1 MQQPT
6 SSTNYAIGIDLGGT
20 KILTGL
26 VNKGNGEVLFS
37 IKQKT
42 GNEKTAENIVEKLKL
57 SIRELLE
64 VSKLDIA
71 QISCI
76 GIGAPG
82 QVDRDKGVLISA
94 PNLNCENLNL
104 KAILEREFF
113 IPTYLGNDVGIAT
126 LGEMKFGAGVGF
138 NNFVCIFVGTGI
150 GSGIAENG
158 EVRQGA
164 TGTAGEI
171 GHIIVDAGGRPCGC
185 GGNGCLEAYASRTA
199 IEARIMGALKKGR
212 PSLITEFM
220 QDGKV
225 ISSKVIKKALEHKD
239 ELITQVLFEAS
250 DYLSNGLATVINFYN
265 PELIILGGGLIDA
278 IDEFFERTITKAKI
292 KALPLPASK
301 IQFKKA
307 RLGDF
312 SGVVGA
318 CFLEDLQKLNK
329 SLLKIQ

>member
-1 MQQPT
+1 MP
-6 SSTNYAIGIDLGGT
+6 NYAIGIDLGGT

-26 VNKGNGEVLFS
+26 VNKGNGEVLYS

-42 GNEKTAENIVEKLKL
+42 GSNKDAESILEKIKI
-57 SIRELLE
+57 SIKELLE
-64 VSKLDIA
+64 TSHFDIS
-71 QISCI
+71 QIESI
-76 GIGAPG
+76 GIGVPG
-82 QVDRDKGVLISA
+82 QVNREKGILVSA
-94 PNLNCENLNL
+94 PNLNCSNLNL

-113 IPTYLGNDVGIAT
+113 IPTFIGNDVEVAT
-126 LGEMKFGAGVGF
+126 LGEMKYGAGQNF

-158 EVRQGA
+158 KVRFGA

-212 PSLITEFM
+212 PSIITELI
-220 QDGKV
+220 QDGKT
-225 ISSKVIKKALEHKD
+225 ISSKMIKKALEHRD

-250 DYLSNGLATVINFYN
+250 DYLSSGIATIMNFYN
-265 PELIILGGGLIDA
+265 PELIIMGGGLIEA
-278 IDEFFERTITKAKI
+278 IDVFYERTIEKAKM
-292 KALPLPASK
+292 KSLPIPASK
-301 IQFKKA
+301 TIFKRAK
-307 RLGDF
+307 LGDY

-318 CFLEDLQKLNK
+318 CFLSNTK
-329 SLLKIQ
+329 KIKTPETSSSVL

>member
-1 MQQPT
+1 MP
-6 SSTNYAIGIDLGGT
+6 NYAIGIDLGGT

-26 VNKGNGEVLFS
+26 VNKGNGEVLYS

-42 GNEKTAENIVEKLKL
+42 GSEKTAENIVEKLKI
-57 SIRELLE
+57 SIKELLE
-64 VSKLDIA
+64 TSKFDIA
-71 QISCI
+71 QIDSI

-82 QVDRDKGVLISA
+82 QVDREKGLLISA
-94 PNLNCENLNL
+94 PNLHCENLNL

-138 NNFVCIFVGTGI
+138 DNFVCIFVGTGI
-150 GSGIAENG
+150 GSGIAEHG
-158 EVRQGA
+158 KIRYGA
-164 TGTAGEI
+164 TGTCGEI

-212 PSLITEFM
+212 PSIITEYM
-220 QDGKV
+220 RDDKA
-225 ISSKVIKKALEHKD
+225 ISSKMIRKALEHKD
-239 ELITQVLFEAS
+239 ELITQILFEAS

-278 IDEFFERTITKAKI
+278 VDEFYERTITKAKT
-292 KALPLPASK
+292 KALPIPASK

-307 RLGDF
+307 KLGDF
-312 SGVVGA
+312 SGVIGA
-318 CFLEDLQKLNK
+318 CFLEELKKANK
-329 SLLKIQ
+329 H

>member
-1 MQQPT
+1 MP
-6 SSTNYAIGIDLGGT
+6 NYAIGIDLGGT

-26 VNKGNGEVLFS
+26 VNKGNGEVLYS

-42 GNEKTAENIVEKLKL
+42 GPEKTAENIVEKLKI
-57 SIRELLE
+57 SIKELLE
-64 VSKLDIA
+64 TSKFDIS
-71 QISCI
+71 QIDSI

-82 QVDRDKGVLISA
+82 QVDRERGVLISA
-94 PNLNCENLNL
+94 PNLHCENLNL
-104 KAILEREFF
+104 KSILEREFF
-113 IPTYLGNDVGIAT
+113 IPTYIGNDVGIAT

-138 NNFVCIFVGTGI
+138 NNFVCVFVGTGI

-158 EVRQGA
+158 RIRHGA
-164 TGTAGEI
+164 TGTSGEI

-185 GGNGCLEAYASRTA
+185 GGNGCLEAYASRSA

-212 PSLITEFM
+212 PSIITEFM
-220 QDGKV
+220 RDDKA
-225 ISSKVIKKALEHKD
+225 ISSKMIRKALEHKD

-278 IDEFFERTITKAKI
+278 IDEFYERTIKKAKT
-292 KALPLPASK
+292 KALPIPASK

-307 RLGDF
+307 MLQDF

-318 CFLEDLQKLNK
+318 CFLEDLSKVCKLTK
-329 SLLKIQ
+329 

>member
-1 MQQPT
+1 MP
-6 SSTNYAIGIDLGGT
+6 NYAIGIDLGGT

-26 VNKGNGEVLFS
+26 VNKANGEVLYS

-42 GNEKTAENIVEKLKL
+42 GKAKDAETIVEKLKL
-57 SIRELLE
+57 SIKELLE
-64 VSKLDIA
+64 TSHFDIA
-71 QISCI
+71 QIDSI

-82 QVDRDKGVLISA
+82 QVNREKGILVSA

-104 KAILEREFF
+104 KAIMEREFF
-113 IPTYLGNDVGIAT
+113 IPTHLGNDVEIAT
-126 LGEMKFGAGVGF
+126 LGEMKFGAGRGF
-138 NNFVCIFVGTGI
+138 NNFVCVFVGTGV

-158 EVRQGA
+158 KVRHGA
-164 TGTAGEI
+164 TGTSGEI

-199 IEARIMGALKKGR
+199 IEARILGALKKGR
-212 PSLITEFM
+212 PSVITEFM
-220 QDGKV
+220 QDDKP
-225 ISSKVIKKALEHKD
+225 ISSKILKKALEHKD
-239 ELITQVLFEAS
+239 ELVTQALFEAS

-278 IDEFFERTITKAKI
+278 IDEFYERTITKARA
-292 KALPLPASK
+292 KALPIPAEK

-307 RLGDF
+307 QLGDF

-318 CFLEDLQKLNK
+318 CFLQTEVNIDKVK
-329 SLLKIQ
+329 VR

>member
-1 MQQPT
+1 MP
-6 SSTNYAIGIDLGGT
+6 NYAIGIDLGGT

-26 VNKGNGEVLFS
+26 VNKGSGEVLHS

-42 GNEKTAENIVEKLKL
+42 GSEKTAENIVEKLKI
-57 SIRELLE
+57 SIKELLE
-64 VSKLDIA
+64 ISKFDIA
-71 QISCI
+71 QIDSI

-82 QVDRDKGVLISA
+82 QVDREKGILISA

-126 LGEMKFGAGVGF
+126 LGEMKFGAGAGF

-158 EVRQGA
+158 RIRYGA
-164 TGTAGEI
+164 TGTCGEI
-171 GHIIVDAGGRPCGC
+171 GHIIVDSGGRPCGC

-212 PSLITEFM
+212 PSVITEFM
-220 QDGKV
+220 RDDKA
-225 ISSKVIKKALEHKD
+225 ISSKMIKKALVHKD
-239 ELITQVLFEAS
+239 ELITQILFEAS

-278 IDEFFERTITKAKI
+278 IDEFYERTITKAKT
-292 KALPLPASK
+292 KALPIPASK

-307 RLGDF
+307 KLGDF
-312 SGVVGA
+312 SGVIGA
-318 CFLEDLQKLNK
+318 CFLEDLQKSSMPFK
-329 SLLKIQ
+329 QTV

>member
-1 MQQPT
+1 MQ
-6 SSTNYAIGIDLGGT
+6 NYAIGIDLGGT

-26 VNKGNGEVLFS
+26 VNKANGEVLYS

-42 GNEKTAENIVEKLKL
+42 GKEKDAETIVGKLKL
-57 SIRELLE
+57 SIKELLE
-64 VSKLDIA
+64 TSHFDIA
-71 QISCI
+71 QIDSI

-82 QVDRDKGVLISA
+82 QVNREKGILVSA

-104 KAILEREFF
+104 KAIMEREFF
-113 IPTYLGNDVGIAT
+113 IPTHLGNDVEIAT
-126 LGEMKFGAGVGF
+126 LGEMKFGAGRGF
-138 NNFVCIFVGTGI
+138 DNFVCVFVGTGV

-158 EVRQGA
+158 QVRHGA
-164 TGTAGEI
+164 TGTSGEI

-212 PSLITEFM
+212 PSVITEFM
-220 QDGKV
+220 QDDKP
-225 ISSKVIKKALEHKD
+225 ISSKILRKAMEHKD
-239 ELITQVLFEAS
+239 ELVTQALFEAS

-278 IDEFFERTITKAKI
+278 IDEFYERTITKARA
-292 KALPLPASK
+292 KALPIPAEK

-307 RLGDF
+307 QLGDF
-312 SGVVGA
+312 SGVIGA
-318 CFLEDLQKLNK
+318 CFLQTEA
-329 SLLKIQ
+329 KIDKTVKV

>member
-1 MQQPT
+1 MP
-6 SSTNYAIGIDLGGT
+6 NYAIGIDLGGT

-26 VNKGNGEVLFS
+26 VNKGNGEVLYS

-42 GNEKTAENIVEKLKL
+42 GKEKDEESIVEKLKL
-57 SIRELLE
+57 SIKELLE
-64 VSKLDIA
+64 TSHFDTA
-71 QISCI
+71 QIDSI

-82 QVDRDKGVLISA
+82 QVDRQRGVLISA
-94 PNLNCENLNL
+94 PNLNCSNLNL
-104 KAILEREFF
+104 KAILEREFY

-126 LGEMKFGAGVGF
+126 LGEMKFGAGEGF

-158 EVRQGA
+158 KIRYGA

-199 IEARIMGALKKGR
+199 IEARILGALKKGR
-212 PSLITEFM
+212 SSVITEFM
-220 QDGKV
+220 RDGKS
-225 ISSKVIKKALEHKD
+225 ISSKIIRKALEHKD
-239 ELITQVLFEAS
+239 ELVTQVLYEAS

-265 PELIILGGGLIDA
+265 PELIVLGGGLIDA
-278 IDEFFERTITKAKI
+278 IDEFYERTITKAKT
-292 KALPLPASK
+292 KALPIPAGK

-307 RLGDF
+307 QLGDF
-312 SGVVGA
+312 SGVIGA
-318 CFLEDLQKLNK
+318 CFLEDLSK
-329 SLLKIQ
+329 SLNISQKIRN